1 ITSLSYRFDYVKS
14 LLSTT
19 VSLFYEGAPQGR
31 LNYIYTND
39 MNGDGNSTDLMYIPK
54 DENDIIFVT
63 KTKTNDGRED
73 IIPLTAEAQK
83 EAFFKFLEQDD
94 YLSSHKGEYAQRFGA
109 VMPWVHQ
116 FNLKVVQDFVVISAR
131 KSKIQL
137 TLDILNLGNLIN
149 SSWGVRRAQITGS
162 YDNIPLLQYMGVDA
176 GNRPTFTLPTN
187 SIASYYTDTYKN
199 VLDYA
204 STWSMQLGLRFIF

>member
-1 ITSLSYRFDYVKS
+1 
-14 LLSTT
+14 
-19 VSLFYEGAPQGR
+19 
-31 LNYIYTND
+31 
-39 MNGDGNSTDLMYIPK
+39 MNGDGNATDLMYIPK
-54 DENDIIFVT
+54 NENDIIFVD
-63 KTKTNDGRED
+63 KTANGVL
-73 IIPLTAEAQK
+73 LTAEAQK

-116 FNLKVVQDFVVISAR
+116 FNLKLTQDFVMDNVR
-131 KSKIQL
+131 KTKIQL
-137 TLDILNLGNLIN
+137 TLDVLNLGNLIN
-149 SSWGVRRAQITGS
+149 SSWGVRKAQITGS

-176 GNRPTFTLPTN
+176 NNKPTFTLPTTTVEN
-187 SIASYYTDTYKN
+187 YYTETYKN